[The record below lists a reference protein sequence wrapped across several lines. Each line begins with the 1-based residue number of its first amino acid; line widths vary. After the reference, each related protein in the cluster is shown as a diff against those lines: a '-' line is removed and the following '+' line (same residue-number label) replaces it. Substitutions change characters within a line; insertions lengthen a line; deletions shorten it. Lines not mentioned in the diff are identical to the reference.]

1 MAVPTTTG
9 PTTGTRPERKR
20 RAYAARVPSAQ
31 RRTQLLDAALHLVVT
46 LGHQAVTMDAVAE
59 QVGVTKPVVY
69 GQFTSRTELLSE
81 LLRREQRE
89 ALEQL
94 RSLMPTASAIGSDP
108 VELLTR
114 LLTGF
119 LEQVRRSPDRWRC
132 IVVPMP
138 DMPAEFDAAREEARS
153 SVLSRLEMLLRGFV
167 GARADLDCE
176 LLAHTVVSLFE
187 MAARLTVT
195 DPDRFEPGRFTAA
208 LRGCA
213 ARLR

>member
-1 MAVPTTTG
+1 MAVPTNI
-9 PTTGTRPERKR
+9 GTRPERKR
-20 RAYAARVPSAQ
+20 RTYAARVPSAQ

-81 LLRREQRE
+81 LLRREQQE

-94 RSLMPTASAIGSDP
+94 RSITPTASAIGSAPAD
-108 VELLTR
+108 LLTR
-114 LLTGF
+114 LLAAF
-119 LEQVRRSPDRWRC
+119 LTQVSGSPDRWRC

-138 DMPAEFDAAREEARS
+138 DMPAEFDAAREEARA
-153 SVLSRLEMLLRGFV
+153 SVLRRIEALLRGFV
-167 GARADLDCE
+167 GTRADLDCE

-187 MAARLTVT
+187 MAARLTLT
-195 DPDRFEPGRFTAA
+195 DPERFGPERFTAA
-208 LRGCA
+208 VRACADLLR
-213 ARLR
+213 